1 MKVIIN
7 SASLCFVVYLVKH
20 QGNTGILDLVQTY
33 CEPVFLVEHKILERT
48 PKVEGK
54 LEIENL

>member
-20 QGNTGILDLVQTY
+20 QGNTGILDLTLVQTY
-33 CEPVFLVEHKILERT
+33 CEPVFLVEHKILER
-48 PKVEGK
+48 
-54 LEIENL
+54 IQS